1 MKKFFL
7 AIITLCC
14 AAAVNATPHTIN
26 VGEFNELVVNDGINV
41 VYSNNADSVGIVAF
55 DIEKEY
61 TSYIMA
67 ERSKGRLKI
76 QLDPAAITVKTLPT
90 VYVYSSYL
98 YKAEN
103 TKDSTLTLRNV
114 APR

>member
-55 DIEKEY
+55 DIEKR
-61 TSYIMA
+61 IHILHH
-67 ERSKGRLKI
+67 GRAFE
-76 QLDPAAITVKTLPT
+76 AA
-90 VYVYSSYL
+90 
-98 YKAEN
+98 
-103 TKDSTLTLRNV
+103 D
-114 APR
+114 

>member
-41 VYSNNADSVGIVAF
+41 VYSQQC
-55 DIEKEY
+55 
-61 TSYIMA
+61 
-67 ERSKGRLKI
+67 RLSGHRG
-76 QLDPAAITVKTLPT
+76 V
-90 VYVYSSYL
+90 
-98 YKAEN
+98 
-103 TKDSTLTLRNV
+103 
-114 APR
+114 